1 MTTRP
6 TTGLTRRLA
15 GVLAALALLVG
26 GALALAGPTSAADPV
41 RIMALGDSITG
52 SPGCWRALLWQKLQ
66 QTGYTNID
74 MVGTLPA
81 QGCGFTYDGDN
92 EGHGGYLVTNVA
104 AQNQLVGWLSSAHP
118 DVVVM
123 HFGTND
129 VWSNISTQQ
138 ILAAYTTL
146 VNQMRASNPRMKI
159 LVAQI
164 IPVAPSSCAE
174 CPGRTTALNAAIP
187 GWAAGLTTSASPVTV
202 VDQWTGWVPSTDTGD
217 GVHPNDAGI
226 VKMADRWY
234 PALKAALDGTTPTTT
249 PTPTPTPTSTPTV
262 TPTPTPTPSPTYTM
276 PTPPPGTPGCIATYT
291 LASTWPGGFVASLR
305 VTAVNGP
312 ITGWWVNFSLP
323 DGKVA
328 NAWSAQQTMTGD
340 PLQFANAPW
349 NGTLAVGQHTD
360 FGFQGT
366 GSGQVAALYCTPR

>member
-6 TTGLTRRLA
+6 TTRLIR
-15 GVLAALALLVG
+15 VLASVAGALALLLG

-41 RIMALGDSITG
+41 RIMTLGDSITG

-66 QTGYTNID
+66 QAGHTNID

-81 QGCGFTYDGDN
+81 QGCGLPYDGDN

-104 AQNQLVGWLSSAHP
+104 DQNQLVGWLASTKP

-129 VWSNISTQQ
+129 VWSNRSTQQ

-146 VNQMRASNPRMKI
+146 VQQMRASNPRMKV

-174 CPGRTTALNAAIP
+174 CPGRTSALNAAIP
-187 GWAAGLTTSASPVTV
+187 AWAAGLTTAASPITV
-202 VDQWTGWVPSTDTGD
+202 VDQWTGWVPATDTGD
-217 GVHPNDAGI
+217 GVHPNDAGT

-234 PALKAALDGTTPTTT
+234 PALEATLDGTTPTTT
-249 PTPTPTPTSTPTV
+249 PTPTPT
-262 TPTPTPTPSPTYTM
+262 TPTPTPTASPTYTM
-276 PTPPPGTPGCIATYT
+276 PPVPPGTPGCIATYT
-291 LASTWPGGFVASLR
+291 LASTWPGGFVASVR
-305 VTAVNGP
+305 VTAVGAP
-312 ITGWWVNFSLP
+312 ITGWRVTLSLP
-323 DGKVA
+323 NGQVA
-328 NAWSAQQTMTGD
+328 NAWSAQPTLTSGD
-340 PLQFANAPW
+340 ARQFGNAAW
-349 NGTLAVGQHTD
+349 NGSLAVGQATE

-366 GSGQVAALYCTPR
+366 GDGQAAGVNCSPA